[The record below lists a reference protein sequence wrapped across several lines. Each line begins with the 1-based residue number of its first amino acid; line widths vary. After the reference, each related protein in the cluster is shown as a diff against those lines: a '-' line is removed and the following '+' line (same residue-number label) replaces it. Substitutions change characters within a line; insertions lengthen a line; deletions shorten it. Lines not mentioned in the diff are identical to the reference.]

1 MSLSNLLSNQP
12 CVDPQLSHLI
22 LSTYN
27 ILNNNESQ
35 LMKDTYLDL
44 LLENLVNKKILY
56 KREKSIQTLPNI
68 ALKLKEIL
76 HEKSSFM
83 I

>member
-1 MSLSNLLSNQP
+1 
-12 CVDPQLSHLI
+12 
-22 LSTYN
+22 
-27 ILNNNESQ
+27 
-35 LMKDTYLDL
+35 MKDTYLDL

-76 HEKSSFM
+76 HESLFHDLDLQTLSTLVKTDRFY
-83 I
+83 INRVF

>member
-1 MSLSNLLSNQP
+1 
-12 CVDPQLSHLI
+12 
-22 LSTYN
+22 
-27 ILNNNESQ
+27 
-35 LMKDTYLDL
+35 MKDTYLDL

-68 ALKLKEIL
+68 ALKLK
-76 HEKSSFM
+76 KFYMKVSFM

>member
-1 MSLSNLLSNQP
+1 
-12 CVDPQLSHLI
+12 
-22 LSTYN
+22 
-27 ILNNNESQ
+27 
-35 LMKDTYLDL
+35 MKDTYLDL

-76 HEKSSFM
+76 HESLFHDLDLQTLSTLVKTDRFY
-83 I
+83 INRVFKKTLTVLHINI